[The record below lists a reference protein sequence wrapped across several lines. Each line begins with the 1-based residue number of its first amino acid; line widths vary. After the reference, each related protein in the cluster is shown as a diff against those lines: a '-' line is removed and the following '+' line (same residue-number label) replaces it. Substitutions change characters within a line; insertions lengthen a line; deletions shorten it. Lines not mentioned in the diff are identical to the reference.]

1 MPEKTNPYV
10 AGAPVTD
17 RRMFFGREDVFT
29 WIEHNIGGQ
38 FSDNMLVIHGQRRVG
53 KTSVLKQLGNYIS
66 DKYIPVFFDFQGRTH
81 TTLNRFLYRLARE
94 IVRTLSREH
103 DIKVPRPDRGDFE
116 QDAEQ
121 FAGPFLSQVREALG
135 DKNLVLVFDEFDT
148 LEERTARDMLGQYL
162 VPYFSRMVHG
172 AERLNFIFSI
182 GSSGHKLEDMRAEY
196 TDFFRVGLYK
206 RISFLSPPDA
216 RRLIAE
222 PVRGIMDYEE
232 DAIDRIVEITSG
244 HPYFIQLLCH
254 ELFARAQRMDD
265 WHIDLMDV
273 EEVLPDVIERGTVNL
288 KFVWDVATS
297 SERYTLA
304 ALAEMGQEATKEE
317 VLALLQEH
325 KVRISDEEVGQ
336 ALLELNARDVLSK
349 QNGFTVELLRLWL
362 LENRPLKRV
371 IEELSEKHPVA
382 VRHTQIAEEYREQ
395 DQIEGA
401 LENYQSALASAP
413 NYIPAR
419 LGMADIYQESGRWI
433 EAVEAYQ
440 KVLTIDAASD
450 QAKSGLSET
459 LVALG
464 DAAREAGDVEGA
476 LERYR
481 EALEVDE
488 EHFEARERLA
498 GLYLSQ
504 SETQAKQGKWQPA
517 GESLLTA
524 WEYIPEGI
532 QIEEKPSPTALQD
545 LENVEQLAQVIA
557 PLREALAF
565 MRAQLAREQLNRAL
579 KLREGKKYSA
589 ALTRL
594 EKALAYDPDLE
605 EVQREIRVTREL
617 ERDAGLDNMYT
628 AGQRAFRAQRWG
640 EAISTLQRYLEFE
653 PEDESQVKQAQ
664 AWIEEARV
672 QEELAER
679 YAAARQAMDRGI
691 TRRAL
696 ALLREIRDVAGE
708 YRDTEQLLDQVRMK
722 WRGGVLRQA
731 ALWGGIAILMG
742 VVGWWLL
749 KPGGALQPAA
759 VGWGLYDNT
768 PTATATALPPTSTPP
783 ATQPPSPTPEPTSV
797 PLAWQR
803 LTSAQFVER
812 DTLTAIA
819 IDPTDSD
826 VIYVGTNNAGI
837 YKSIDGG
844 ISWRPASQGME
855 HKRGI
860 DLIISPDDPSI
871 LYAASE
877 GGSYKS
883 TDGGEHWKMISNS
896 NKIVMDPQDSQH
908 LYGAGHVLPESLD
921 GGASWLEIQETRCP
935 DNILELVIHPE
946 RREVLFAINEHWAG
960 DCENGVYRSDD
971 GGRTWEIIGLQ
982 SERVQALSIDSQN
995 GEYLYAATEGNGG
1008 LGELHVSIDEGETWK
1023 QVLPMSERTDPDS
1036 IGAACLDIFVDH
1048 HDGSIVYCR
1057 DPQRVLKSTN
1067 AGQTWQVLSE
1077 VEYPALAENVLL
1089 VSPQDPNTIYLGVQ
1103 GLKLSVDGGR
1113 TWSDRSSG
1121 LGAIPM
1127 NLRLNPTYPSKMYAE
1142 ESCQSA
1148 NCRLYLSK
1156 DAGRTWEFVTEQNQG
1171 LAIDAAGDI
1180 IYRGRNL
1187 NLIQSRD
1194 AGETWAWL
1202 DTLAIDIEDSD
1213 YKNFHASAHPF
1224 RTDIVYV
1231 VVTDASSQPAI
1242 YRSLDGGDT
1251 WQLTDAN
1258 WEEFPSWNDWDK
1270 HALYFDHDQGDVVY
1284 QAGGE
1289 LENTLRSSDGGQSWE
1304 RCGDFHDFGGL
1315 LLSQQYTRL
1324 AVDPDDS
1331 DRLLVAGSNGELLV
1345 SADGCQTWELS
1356 NYGLSSANVNTVAFD
1371 VQNPDTVY
1379 AGTNSGAYV
1388 SFDGGENWSPIND
1401 GLLGGLVV
1409 YSIVVDEESN
1419 VYAATPLGIFTLRD
1433 K

>member
-103 DIKVPRPDRGDFE
+103 DIKVARPDREDFE

-297 SERYTLA
+297 SERYALA
-304 ALAEMGQEATKEE
+304 ALAEMGREATKEE
-317 VLALLQEH
+317 VLDLLQEH
-325 KVRISDEEVGQ
+325 KVRISDEEVGH

-419 LGMADIYQESGRWI
+419 LGMAEIYQESGRWL

-440 KVLTIDAASD
+440 KVLTIDASSD
-450 QAKSGLSET
+450 QAKTGLSET

-481 EALEVDE
+481 EALEVNE
-488 EHFEARERLA
+488 EHTEARERLA
-498 GLYLSQ
+498 GLYLAQ

-545 LENVEQLAQVIA
+545 LENVEQLQEVIA
-557 PLREALAF
+557 PLREALAS
-565 MRAQLAREQLNRAL
+565 MRAELAREQLNRAL

-617 ERDAGLDNMYT
+617 ERDAGLDKMYT

-679 YAAARQAMDRGI
+679 YAAARQAMDRGV

-742 VVGWWLL
+742 IVGWWLL

-803 LTSAQFVER
+803 LTSAQFITR
-812 DTLTAIA
+812 DLVTSIA
-819 IDPTDSD
+819 IDPNDPD
-826 VIYVGTNNAGI
+826 VWYVGMGNAGI
-837 YKSIDGG
+837 YKSINGGVSWLPIQKGLGHTQIDSLVIDQDDPQNLYAGTVMGIYKTGDGG
-844 ISWRPASQGME
+844 QSWQAVNHGIHISNNPNAGYLSMDPQDSRHLFYTDGHNIYETVDGAESWDILSAQSVIGDCGGPQRARFSPVDSQTLFVLSGAP
-855 HKRGI
+855 H
-860 DLIISPDDPSI
+860 DDGCS
-871 LYAASE
+871 
-877 GGSYKS
+877 GVFKS
-883 TDGGEHWKMISNS
+883 TDGGETWK
-896 NKIVMDPQDSQH
+896 PT
-908 LYGAGHVLPESLD
+908 E
-921 GGASWLEIQETRCP
+921 LEVT
-935 DNILELVIHPE
+935 
-946 RREVLFAINEHWAG
+946 
-960 DCENGVYRSDD
+960 
-971 GGRTWEIIGLQ
+971 
-982 SERVQALSIDSQN
+982 
-995 GEYLYAATEGNGG
+995 GEYLQNLWIDNVTGDYLQTDNGHTGTSYHSSDSGETWQEITNWWCNQMVFHPENGLEAYCLESYGEIQKSINGG
-1008 LGELHVSIDEGETWK
+1008 QSWQVIGKVASRESKGAIAISPHDPRMILVGVNGLYVSIDGGYTW
-1023 QVLPMSERTDPDS
+1023 E
-1036 IGAACLDIFVDH
+1036 
-1048 HDGSIVYCR
+1048 
-1057 DPQRVLKSTN
+1057 
-1067 AGQTWQVLSE
+1067 E
-1077 VEYPALAENVLL
+1077 
-1089 VSPQDPNTIYLGVQ
+1089 
-1103 GLKLSVDGGR
+1103 
-1113 TWSDRSSG
+1113 RSSG
-1121 LGAIPM
+1121 LGASHLQLLADP
-1127 NLRLNPTYPSKMYAE
+1127 LRDSTFYLVNRVSDGPYSSLYRTSDGGANWEIIEDEGKDLVIDANGQVLYRIGDKDRGQYLLISKDGGDNWEALPYLPSNVTAIFDVMADPDVSGK
-1142 ESCQSA
+1142 
-1148 NCRLYLSK
+1148 LYVQVMSSEGDPNQEYYSTDGGETWEKK
-1156 DAGRTWEFVTEQNQG
+1156 DAGIGRQYGSEQY
-1171 LAIDAAGDI
+1171 I
-1180 IYRGRNL
+1180 
-1187 NLIQSRD
+1187 
-1194 AGETWAWL
+1194 
-1202 DTLAIDIEDSD
+1202 
-1213 YKNFHASAHPF
+1213 K
-1224 RTDIVYV
+1224 TD
-1231 VVTDASSQPAI
+1231 
-1242 YRSLDGGDT
+1242 
-1251 WQLTDAN
+1251 
-1258 WEEFPSWNDWDK
+1258 
-1270 HALYFDHDQGDVVY
+1270 DQGRIL
-1284 QAGGE
+1284 ANE
-1289 LENTLRSSDGGQSWE
+1289 
-1304 RCGDFHDFGGL
+1304 
-1315 LLSQQYTRL
+1315 L
-1324 AVDPDDS
+1324 AVDPRNS
-1331 DRLLVAGSNGELLV
+1331 DI
-1345 SADGCQTWELS
+1345 
-1356 NYGLSSANVNTVAFD
+1356 
-1371 VQNPDTVY
+1371 VY
-1379 AGTNSGAYV
+1379 AATDSGAYA
-1388 SFDGGENWSPIND
+1388 SFDGGKNWSPIND

-1409 YSIVVDEESN
+1409 YSIVVDETSN
-1419 VYAATPLGIFTLRD
+1419 VYAATPLGIFVLEN